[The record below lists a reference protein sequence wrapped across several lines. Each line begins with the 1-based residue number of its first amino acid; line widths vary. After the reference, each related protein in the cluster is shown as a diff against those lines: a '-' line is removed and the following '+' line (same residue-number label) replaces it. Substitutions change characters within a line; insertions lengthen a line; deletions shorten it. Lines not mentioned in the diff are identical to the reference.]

1 MRIRTM
7 ALVGVCAVSALAVT
21 ACGGDGPTRLT
32 ASAFSNALGDACA
45 NVSDE
50 LDKLTKPTDVA
61 SSVTYA
67 RAAIKSLTAGMAQFA
82 TLVPPAELAA
92 PYKNFQLLLA
102 DEVTA
107 LEAIKAAGRNND
119 EAGVSAG
126 IDKLA
131 KLSNEQ
137 NGLATD
143 LGVPECG
150 DQARR
155 TTTTTTPATSE
166 APTTAPALTLPVTL
180 VPATEGPTDS
190 AAPGTYPFEVIDL
203 GAKTKAPKGYRLEST
218 TPDDATLRTIA
229 DDPGLG
235 TDLRSIGVADLVDT
249 ATGLRVATIWFGVAD
264 EQIGAMPASWKDLDC
279 GSEGTLFTSAT
290 GVVGLICSA
299 PSGTEND
306 KVFTATDGIFGISV
320 YSVAG
325 VNPADVADA
334 FLSANA

>member
-7 ALVGVCAVSALAVT
+7 ALVGACAVSALLVT
-21 ACGGDGPTRLT
+21 ACGGDSPKRLT

-50 LDKLTKPTDVA
+50 LDKLTKPTDAA
-61 SSVTYA
+61 SSVTFA

-82 TLVPPAELAA
+82 TLVPPADLAA
-92 PYKNFQLLLA
+92 PYKNFQLLIN
-102 DEVTA
+102 DEITA
-107 LEAIKAAGRNND
+107 LDAIKAAGRNND

-150 DQARR
+150 DQAS
-155 TTTTTTPATSE
+155 TTTEPASTE
-166 APTTAPALTLPVTL
+166 APSTAPALTLPVTL
-180 VPATEGPTDS
+180 VPVTEGPTDS

-203 GAKTKAPKGYRLEST
+203 GATTKAPPGFTLEST
-218 TPDDATLRTIA
+218 TPDDSTLQTIA

-235 TDLRSIGVADLVDT
+235 TDLRSIGAADLIDT

-264 EQIGAMPASWKDLDC
+264 EQVGAMPASWKDLDC
-279 GSEGTLFTSAT
+279 GSEGTLLTSAT
-290 GVVGLICSA
+290 GVVGLVCSA